1 MVGAR
6 IFFLFF
12 LTLRVAGNIPTQ
24 SGSTFCSNK
33 QCSGR
38 CRVGIIYFH
47 EGRGG
52 RRLTA
57 GLSARFY
64 FCCVLFSDSNCVPL
78 SWTRLWQSD
87 KWGRRSAFVQCGG
100 CRGGGLQ
107 TIQLRGHVLCFQKG
121 ASSSPPLTAITS
133 ISLIGFL
140 LVCVCVFAPSPS
152 PALPSP
158 HPAGTIK
165 LNYVVIL
172 HYVPVLLHG
181 LSLNEWRSSA
191 LLR

>member
-1 MVGAR
+1 MCLEWGSHKIDVHRKGEVGWGKDFY
-6 IFFLFF
+6 FFFF
-12 LTLRVAGNIPTQ
+12 TLRVTRNIPTQ

-33 QCSGR
+33 QRSGR

-78 SWTRLWQSD
+78 SWIRLWQSD

-140 LVCVCVFAPSPS
+140 LVCVCVCLHCLPPQPSH
-152 PALPSP
+152 LL
-158 HPAGTIK
+158 TLQVR
-165 LNYVVIL
+165 LN
-172 HYVPVLLHG
+172 
-181 LSLNEWRSSA
+181 
-191 LLR
+191 